1 MSSSQGGG
9 DSKLFARSIATIHPT
24 HYEPLSIVQS
34 LVTSMAMFLAYVP
47 PSYYGS
53 RPMTMQG
60 KVAELRLELNSGGKK
75 DKNFSQKKIALKKIV
90 ANMTMSNN
98 EMVQLFPDIIQCMNI
113 PNLEIKKMCFLFLVN
128 YARMKP
134 ELAVKAI
141 PVLEQVRRIPQN
153 EAEETG
159 ADNRNR
165 IWKTRTPLVRALTL
179 RTMSYVHVKEF
190 VEATVPIVKQ
200 LLRDS
205 DPYVRKTAAFCVAKL
220 YDHDRHMVEHSDL
233 IERLNSL
240 LRDDNPTV
248 VASALAGLMDIWE
261 RSDAIKLT
269 IDYSNASKMVAI
281 LPDCSEWGQ
290 TYILEALMSYVPQ
303 EAGEATLL
311 AERIAPRL
319 SHSNSAVV
327 LTCIRVILYL
337 MNYIADEKQISALCR
352 KLSPPLVTLLAKG
365 PEVQYLALR
374 NALLILQ
381 RRPEVLRN
389 DIRVFFCKYND
400 PIYVKVTKLELIF
413 MLANEKNIDEV
424 LTELREYAT
433 EVDVHFVRK
442 AVRAIGKLAIKI
454 EPAARRCINLLLE
467 LVATKVPY
475 IVQEATVVIRNIF
488 RKYPNQYE
496 SIIGTLCENLDSLDE
511 PEAKAAMV
519 WVIGQ
524 YAARIENSDV
534 LLEDFLYSFAE
545 EPVEVQLALLTATVK
560 LFIQR
565 PTKGQDLVPKVL
577 KWATEETDNP
587 DLRDRAYMY
596 WRLLSTDMNVAK
608 QIVMGEKPAITAE
621 SEKLDPQ
628 TLEEMCLNVGTL
640 ATIYL
645 KPVQT
650 VFRSARPRRLPDSP
664 ALQKDRLPTSQNL
677 PTFESQKHL
686 SMLGMGGQPAVVRTS
701 NQGGLAGSDGYAQ
714 QQQQQQQAGG
724 VTDQSVINDADAY
737 FAGIGS
743 QQMAAMGVND
753 DHGDSAF
760 GGGGHEAGYV
770 VNQYAPQQV
779 FRPAQGGGSNGDLL
793 ML

>member
-1 MSSSQGGG
+1 MSSSQAGG
-9 DSKLFARSIATIHPT
+9 DSKLFAR
-24 HYEPLSIVQS
+24 
-34 LVTSMAMFLAYVP
+34 
-47 PSYYGS
+47 
-53 RPMTMQG
+53 G
-60 KVAELRLELNSGGKK
+60 KVAELRLELNGGGRK
-75 DKNFSQKKIALKKIV
+75 DKNNQSKKIALKKIV

-98 EMVQLFPDIIQCMNI
+98 DMVALFPDIIGCMHI
-113 PNLEIKKMCFLFLVN
+113 QSLEIKKMCFLFLVN
-128 YARMKP
+128 YARMRP
-134 ELAVKAI
+134 EISLQAI
-141 PVLEQVRRIPQN
+141 PVLQRDMEDPN
-153 EAEETG
+153 
-159 ADNRNR
+159 
-165 IWKTRTPLVRALTL
+165 PLVRALAL
-179 RTMSYVHVKEF
+179 RTMSYIHVREY
-190 VEATVPIVKQ
+190 VEATVPIVKRT
-200 LLRDS
+200 LRDA
-205 DPYVRKTAAFCVAKL
+205 DPYVRKTAAYCVAKL
-220 YDHDRHMVEHSDL
+220 YDHDRRMVEASDL
-233 IERLNSL
+233 IDRLNTL

-248 VASALAGLMDIWE
+248 VASALAALMDIWE
-261 RSDAIKLT
+261 RSDSIKLT

-303 EAGEATLL
+303 ESGEALLL

-337 MNYIADEKQISALCR
+337 LNYIADKKQITALCR

-413 MLANEKNIDEV
+413 MLANEKNINEV

-433 EVDVHFVRK
+433 EIDVHFVRK

-454 EPAARRCINLLLE
+454 EPAAQHCIDLLLE
-467 LVATKVPY
+467 LVASKVTY

-496 SIIGTLCENLDSLDE
+496 SIIGTLCEHLDSLDE

-524 YAARIENSDV
+524 YADRIENSDV

-565 PTKGQDLVPKVL
+565 PTKGQELVPRVL

-596 WRLLSTDMNVAK
+596 WRLLSTDMNAAR
-608 QIVMGEKPAITAE
+608 QIVMSEKPPITAE
-621 SEKLDPQ
+621 SERLDPV

-640 ATIYL
+640 ATVYL

-650 VFRSARPRRLPDSP
+650 VFRSARPRRLQDSP
-664 ALQKDRLPTSQNL
+664 ALQRQEVAATTTPTTPRGVGFL
-677 PTFESQKHL
+677 DSQKSL
-686 SMLGMGGQPAVVRTS
+686 SQLGKGGQPADIDARNRAAGV
-701 NQGGLAGSDGYAQ
+701 GGVGGGGGGSDGGNENGNLAQ
-714 QQQQQQQAGG
+714 A
-724 VTDQSVINDADAY
+724 VSEADAY
-737 FAGIGS
+737 FSGIGT
-743 QQMAAMGVND
+743 QQMASMRID
-753 DHGDSAF
+753 QGDVF
-760 GGGGHEAGYV
+760 GGNSGYETGYV
-770 VNQYAPQQV
+770 VNQNSAQQV
-779 FRPAQGGGSNGDLL
+779 VQPTQGVGSNGDLL

>member
-1 MSSSQGGG
+1 
-9 DSKLFARSIATIHPT
+9 
-24 HYEPLSIVQS
+24 
-34 LVTSMAMFLAYVP
+34 MAMFLAYMP
-47 PSYYGS
+47 PDFGL
-53 RPMTMQG
+53 RPLTIQG
-60 KVAELRLELNSGGKK
+60 KVAELRLELNSGSKK
-75 DKNFSQKKIALKKIV
+75 DKNFTQKKIALKKIV

-98 EMVQLFPDIIQCMNI
+98 EMVSLFPDIIACMHI
-113 PNLEIKKMCFLFLVN
+113 QSLEIKKMCFLFLVN
-128 YARMKP
+128 YSRMRP
-134 ELAVKAI
+134 EIAVKAI
-141 PVLEQVRRIPQN
+141 PVLEHDMEDTN
-153 EAEETG
+153 
-159 ADNRNR
+159 
-165 IWKTRTPLVRALTL
+165 PLVRALAL
-179 RTMSYVHVKEF
+179 RTMSYVHVREF
-190 VEATVPIVKQ
+190 VEATVPIVKR

-205 DPYVRKTAAFCVAKL
+205 DPYVRKTAAYCVAKL
-220 YDHDRHMVEHSDL
+220 YDHDKHMVEQSDL
-233 IERLNSL
+233 IDRLNQL

-248 VASALAGLMDIWE
+248 VASALAALMDIWE
-261 RSDAIKLT
+261 RSDTIKLT

-281 LPDCSEWGQ
+281 LADCSEWGQ

-303 EAGEATLL
+303 ESGEATLL

-381 RRPEVLRN
+381 RRPDVLRN

-454 EPAARRCINLLLE
+454 EPASRRCINLLLE

-496 SIIGTLCENLDSLDE
+496 SIIGTLCEHLDSLDE

-524 YAARIENSDV
+524 YADRIENSDA
-534 LLEDFLYSFAE
+534 LLEDFLYTFAE

-565 PTKGQDLVPKVL
+565 PTKGQDLVPRVL

-596 WRLLSTDMNVAK
+596 WRLLSTDMAAAK
-608 QIVMGEKPAITAE
+608 RIVMGEKPPITAE

-650 VFRSARPRRLPDSP
+650 VFRSARPRRLADSP
-664 ALQKDRLPTSQNL
+664 ALQKHTLPTSANL
-677 PTFESQKHL
+677 PTFDNNKSL
-686 SMLGMGGQPAVVRTS
+686 SMFGMGGQPAVIRPS
-701 NQGGLAGSDGYAQ
+701 QDNSSAAAAAA
-714 QQQQQQQAGG
+714 AGG
-724 VTDQSVINDADAY
+724 AAGMATAVNDADAY

-743 QQMAAMGVND
+743 RQMAAMGIHD
-753 DHGDSAF
+753 DDEAGDAF
-760 GGGGHEAGYV
+760 GGGAGTETGYV

-779 FRPAQGGGSNGDLL
+779 IQPAQGVGSNGDLL

>member
-1 MSSSQGGG
+1 
-9 DSKLFARSIATIHPT
+9 
-24 HYEPLSIVQS
+24 
-34 LVTSMAMFLAYVP
+34 MFLAYAAAP
-47 PSYYGS
+47 TYYS
-53 RPMTMQG
+53 RPLTMQG
-60 KVAELRLELNSGGKK
+60 KVAELRLELNSGSKK
-75 DKNFSQKKIALKKIV
+75 DKNFTQKKIALKKIV

-98 EMVQLFPDIIQCMNI
+98 EMVSLFPDIIACMHI
-113 PNLEIKKMCFLFLVN
+113 QSLEIKKMCFLFLVN
-128 YARMKP
+128 YSRMKP
-134 ELAVKAI
+134 EIAVKAI
-141 PVLEQVRRIPQN
+141 PVLEQDMQDTN
-153 EAEETG
+153 
-159 ADNRNR
+159 
-165 IWKTRTPLVRALTL
+165 PLVRALAL

-190 VEATVPIVKQ
+190 VEATVPLVKH

-205 DPYVRKTAAFCVAKL
+205 DPYVRKTAAFCVSKL
-220 YDHDRHMVEHSDL
+220 YDHDRHMVERSDL

-269 IDYSNASKMVAI
+269 IDYNNASKMVAI
-281 LPDCSEWGQ
+281 LADCSEWGQ

-303 EAGEATLL
+303 DSAEATLL

-337 MNYIADEKQISALCR
+337 MNYIADEKHVSALCR

-381 RRPEVLRN
+381 RRPDILRN

-413 MLANEKNIDEV
+413 MLATEKNIDEV

-496 SIIGTLCENLDSLDE
+496 SIIGTLCEHLDSLDE

-524 YAARIENSDV
+524 YADRIENSDA

-608 QIVMGEKPAITAE
+608 TIVMGEKPAITAE

-650 VFRSARPRRLPDSP
+650 VFRSARPRKLQDSP
-664 ALQKDRLPTSQNL
+664 ALQKHTLPTSQNL
-677 PTFESQKHL
+677 PRFENQKHL
-686 SMLGMGGQPAVVRTS
+686 SMFGKGDQPAVVRT
-701 NQGGLAGSDGYAQ
+701 NPNGGLAGFDNNFNGQPGQNGQNGDMAQ
-714 QQQQQQQAGG
+714 A
-724 VTDQSVINDADAY
+724 TNDADAF

-743 QQMAAMGVND
+743 QQMAAMNIHEASD
-753 DHGDSAF
+753 AF
-760 GGGGHEAGYV
+760 GGSNGTEAGYV

-779 FRPAQGGGSNGDLL
+779 MMPAQDSNGDLL
-793 ML
+793 IL

>member
-1 MSSSQGGG
+1 MSSKKDGAG
-9 DSKLFARSIATIHPT
+9 DSKLFAR
-24 HYEPLSIVQS
+24 
-34 LVTSMAMFLAYVP
+34 
-47 PSYYGS
+47 
-53 RPMTMQG
+53 G
-60 KVAELRLELNSGGKK
+60 KVAELRLELNGGGKK
-75 DKNFSQKKIALKKIV
+75 DKNFSMKKIALKRIV

-98 EMVQLFPDIIQCMNI
+98 DMVALFPDVIACMNL
-113 PNLEIKKMCFLFLVN
+113 PSLEIKKMCFLYLVN
-128 YARMKP
+128 YARVRP
-134 ELAVKAI
+134 EIAVKAI
-141 PVLEQVRRIPQN
+141 PVLELDMEDSN
-153 EAEETG
+153 
-159 ADNRNR
+159 
-165 IWKTRTPLVRALTL
+165 PLVRALAL
-179 RTMSYVHVKEF
+179 RTMSYIHVRDF
-190 VEATVPIVKQ
+190 VEAAVPIVKNM
-200 LLRDS
+200 LRDA
-205 DPYVRKTAAFCVAKL
+205 DPYVRKTAAFSVAKL
-220 YDHDRHMVEHSDL
+220 YDHDRSVVEGSDL

-248 VASALAGLMDIWE
+248 VASALAALMDIWE

-303 EAGEATLL
+303 DCGEASLL

-319 SHSNSAVV
+319 SHSNSSVV

-337 MNYIADEKQISALCR
+337 LNYIADEKQISALCR

-381 RRPEVLRN
+381 RRPEVLKN

-413 MLANEKNIDEV
+413 MLANEHNIDEV

-433 EVDVHFVRK
+433 EIDVHFVRK

-454 EPAARRCINLLLE
+454 EPAAPRCINLLLE
-467 LVATKVPY
+467 LVATKVTY

-488 RKYPNQYE
+488 RRYPNQYE
-496 SIIGTLCENLDSLDE
+496 SIISTLCEHLDSLDE

-519 WVIGQ
+519 WVIGE
-524 YAARIENSDV
+524 YADRIENSDA
-534 LLEDFLYSFAE
+534 LLDDFLYAFKE

-565 PTKGQDLVPKVL
+565 PTRGQELVPKVL

-596 WRLLSTDMNVAK
+596 WRLLSTDVGLAK
-608 QIVMGEKPAITAE
+608 QIVMGEKPPITAE
-621 SEKLDPQ
+621 SEQLEAAI
-628 TLEEMCLNVGTL
+628 LEEMCLNVGTL
-640 ATIYL
+640 ATVYL

-650 VFRSARPRRLPDSP
+650 VFRSARVRKLPDSP
-664 ALQKDRLPTSQNL
+664 ALQKQNL
-677 PTFESQKHL
+677 PTDIDTNKTI
-686 SMLGMGGQPAVVRTS
+686 SMFGRGGQPTDIDLRSRAA
-701 NQGGLAGSDGYAQ
+701 AGANGN
-714 QQQQQQQAGG
+714 QQA
-724 VTDQSVINDADAY
+724 INDADAY
-737 FAGIGS
+737 FNSVAP
-743 QQMAAMGVND
+743 QQMAALRMDGGD
-753 DHGDSAF
+753 DLFD
-760 GGGGHEAGYV
+760 GGNVTGYV
-770 VNQYAPQQV
+770 VNAHAPQAVMQ
-779 FRPAQGGGSNGDLL
+779 PTQGGGSNGDLL

>member
-1 MSSSQGGG
+1 MAV
-9 DSKLFARSIATIHPT
+9 FPM
-24 HYEPLSIVQS
+24 YMPPLAFDR
-34 LVTSMAMFLAYVP
+34 LRTP
-47 PSYYGS
+47 
-53 RPMTMQG
+53 QG

-75 DKNFSQKKIALKKIV
+75 DKNHAIKKVALKRIV

-98 EMVQLFPDIIQCMNI
+98 DMVALFPDIIACMHI
-113 PNLEIKKMCFLFLVN
+113 PSLEIKKMCFLYLVN
-128 YARMKP
+128 YARVRP
-134 ELAVKAI
+134 DIAVKAI
-141 PVLEQVRRIPQN
+141 PVLENDMEDQS
-153 EAEETG
+153 
-159 ADNRNR
+159 
-165 IWKTRTPLVRALTL
+165 PLVRALAL
-179 RTMSYVHVKEF
+179 RTISYVHVKEF
-190 VEATVPIVKQ
+190 VEATVPIVKHM
-200 LLRDS
+200 LRDT

-220 YDHDRHMVEHSDL
+220 YDHDRQMVERSDL
-233 IERLNSL
+233 IDRLNSL

-303 EAGEATLL
+303 ETGEAALL

-319 SHSNSAVV
+319 SHSNSSVV

-337 MNYIADEKQISALCR
+337 LNYIADQKQITALCR

-381 RRPEVLRN
+381 RRPEVLKN

-413 MLANEKNIDEV
+413 MLASEQNIDEV

-433 EVDVHFVRK
+433 EIDVHFVRK

-454 EPAARRCINLLLE
+454 EPAARRCIDLLLE
-467 LVATKVPY
+467 LVSTKVTY
-475 IVQEATVVIRNIF
+475 IVQEATVVIKNIF
-488 RKYPNQYE
+488 RKYPNEYE
-496 SIIGTLCENLDSLDE
+496 SIIGTLCEHLDSLDE

-524 YAARIENSDV
+524 YADRIENSDA
-534 LLEDFLYSFAE
+534 LLEDFLYTFAE

-565 PTKGQDLVPKVL
+565 PTRAQELVPRVL

-596 WRLLSTDMNVAK
+596 WRLLSTDMNAAK
-608 QIVMGEKPAITAE
+608 QIVMGDKPPITAE
-621 SEKLDPQ
+621 AERLEAP

-650 VFRSARPRRLPDSP
+650 VFRSARPRKLQESP
-664 ALQKDRLPTSQNL
+664 ALQKQNL
-677 PTFESQKHL
+677 LEDADNQKSI
-686 SMLGMGGQPAVVRTS
+686 SMFGRGGQPTNIDLRSRNAAPANGEGNLSQAVS
-701 NQGGLAGSDGYAQ
+701 
-714 QQQQQQQAGG
+714 
-724 VTDQSVINDADAY
+724 DADAY
-737 FAGIGS
+737 FSGVGT
-743 QQMAAMGVND
+743 QMAAMRLDQGED
-753 DHGDSAF
+753 MF
-760 GGGGHEAGYV
+760 GGSSGNMTGYV
-770 VNQYAPQQV
+770 VSAHAPQAVLQ
-779 FRPAQGGGSNGDLL
+779 PAQGGGSNGDLL
-793 ML
+793 SL

>member
-1 MSSSQGGG
+1 MIGAFPIYAPALAF
-9 DSKLFARSIATIHPT
+9 DKLRT
-24 HYEPLSIVQS
+24 
-34 LVTSMAMFLAYVP
+34 
-47 PSYYGS
+47 
-53 RPMTMQG
+53 RQG
-60 KVAELRLELNSGGKK
+60 KVAELRIELNSGGKK
-75 DKNFSQKKIALKKIV
+75 DKNYSVKKVALKRIV

-98 EMVQLFPDIIQCMNI
+98 DMVALFPDIIACMHL
-113 PNLEIKKMCFLFLVN
+113 PSLEIKKMCFLYLVN
-128 YARMKP
+128 YARVRP
-134 ELAVKAI
+134 EVAVKAI
-141 PVLEQVRRIPQN
+141 PILENDMEDPN
-153 EAEETG
+153 
-159 ADNRNR
+159 
-165 IWKTRTPLVRALTL
+165 PLVRALAL
-179 RTMSYVHVKEF
+179 RTMSYIHVKEF
-190 VEATVPIVKQ
+190 VEATVPIVKHM
-200 LLRDS
+200 LRDN

-220 YDHDRHMVEHSDL
+220 YDHDRQMVERSDL
-233 IERLNSL
+233 IDRLNGL

-261 RSDAIKLT
+261 RSDSIKLT

-303 EAGEATLL
+303 ETGEAALL

-319 SHSNSAVV
+319 SHSNSSVV

-337 MNYIADEKQISALCR
+337 MNYIADQKQVTALCK

-381 RRPEVLRN
+381 RRPEVLKN

-413 MLANEKNIDEV
+413 MLANESNIDEV

-433 EVDVHFVRK
+433 EIDVHFVRK

-454 EPAARRCINLLLE
+454 EPAARRCIDLLLE
-467 LVATKVPY
+467 LVSTKITY

-496 SIIGTLCENLDSLDE
+496 SIIGTLCEHLDSLDE

-524 YAARIENSDV
+524 YADRIENSDV
-534 LLEDFLYSFAE
+534 LLEEFLYSFAE

-565 PTKGQDLVPKVL
+565 PTKGQELVPKVL

-596 WRLLSTDMNVAK
+596 WRLLSTDMNAARN
-608 QIVMGEKPAITAE
+608 IVMGEKPPITAE
-621 SEKLDPQ
+621 AERLEAP

-640 ATIYL
+640 ATVYL
-645 KPVQT
+645 KPVQS
-650 VFRSARPRRLPDSP
+650 VFRSARPRKLQDSP
-664 ALQKDRLPTSQNL
+664 ALQKQNL
-677 PTFESQKHL
+677 LVDRDNQKSI
-686 SMLGMGGQPAVVRTS
+686 SMFGHGGQPTDIDLRSREAASSNGNGGANLSQAVS
-701 NQGGLAGSDGYAQ
+701 
-714 QQQQQQQAGG
+714 
-724 VTDQSVINDADAY
+724 DADAY
-737 FAGIGS
+737 FSSIGT
-743 QQMAAMGVND
+743 QQMSAMRIDQGED
-753 DHGDSAF
+753 LF
-760 GGGGHEAGYV
+760 GGGGGNVTGYV
-770 VNQYAPQQV
+770 VSAHAPQAVIQ
-779 FRPAQGGGSNGDLL
+779 PAQGGGSNGDLL
-793 ML
+793 AL